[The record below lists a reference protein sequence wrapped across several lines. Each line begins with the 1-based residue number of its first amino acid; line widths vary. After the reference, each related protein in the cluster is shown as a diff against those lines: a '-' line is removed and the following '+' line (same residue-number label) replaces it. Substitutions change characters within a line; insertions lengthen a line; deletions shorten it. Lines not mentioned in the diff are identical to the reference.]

1 MKYTTEE
8 RRRKML
14 AILEADEDYQK
25 MKLESNMA
33 MANFERFVNHM
44 PRKLRNLLWAYPGLL
59 YFMHHRTLT
68 LLSEQMRFPDEM

>member
-8 RRRKML
+8 RRRRIS

-25 MKLESNMA
+25 MKLEYEMA
-33 MANFERFVNHM
+33 MASFERFANHM
-44 PRKLRNLLWAYPGLL
+44 PHKLRNLLWACPGML

-68 LLSEQMRFPDEM
+68 LVSEQMRFPDEV